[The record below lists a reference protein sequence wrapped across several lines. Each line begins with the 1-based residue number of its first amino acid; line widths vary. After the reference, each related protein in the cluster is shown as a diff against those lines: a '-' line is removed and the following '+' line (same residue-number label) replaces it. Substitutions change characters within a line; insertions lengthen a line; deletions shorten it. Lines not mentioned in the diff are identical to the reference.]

1 MKCYLREYGRLKTF
15 PVTYAD
21 GKRGSFVG
29 STFGEDDWR
38 IHALLVDT
46 GHRRLVQAS
55 EIECVAD
62 EPPELRLRC
71 SAGALP
77 ATARL
82 PGKRL
87 DTERLLGCALLSPDG
102 FAGKVADLLVNIGN
116 WKIKFFVVDCD
127 ERSVLLHVAW
137 TTRLDLVSRRITV
150 DVPAGALHSA
160 PWYGGVE
167 VLTPGYEDI
176 VSRHYT
182 QRDFHS

>member
-1 MKCYLREYGRLKTF
+1 MECYLREYRRLKSF

-21 GKRGSFVG
+21 GKKGSLVG
-29 STFGEDDWR
+29 STFGERDWR

-46 GHRRLVQAS
+46 GHRRLVEAD
-55 EIECVAD
+55 EIERVSD

-71 SAGALP
+71 SAGSLS

-87 DTERLLGCALLSPDG
+87 DTDRLLDCALLSPDG
-102 FAGKVADLLVNIGN
+102 LAGQVADLLVNIGN
-116 WKIKFFVVDCD
+116 WKIKFFVVDCG

-137 TTRLDLVSRRITV
+137 TTCIDVGSRRITV

-160 PWYGGVE
+160 PWYGGIE